1 MSRAPLSSLR
11 PRLRPAGLG
20 TPFEGVNPNGPFQF
34 PLEDETDYKGRISF
48 TAYKTEQP
56 TAGELFLGL
65 VSPSDKYTRSAAT
78 GSAATGP
85 TPLKDQVA
93 AAKAQNS
100 KLKTIK
106 KPIPQRVGNDRTCSL
121 YLPQSIQ
128 FSDRVEYTNIDLGIV
143 GAATAAGIASGVSGR
158 DIMKAIGGAVLPDF
172 ESVQEAFTMGLQSEA
187 AQVAALRVARN
198 VSGGVQGAIET
209 TTGVALNP
217 NRRATLKGV
226 GLRQFRFAFKMIP
239 TTAAEARMIKAIVQF
254 FREEMYPEARY
265 ISQISAAYRFPAKFK
280 IKLSYDGKSV
290 ATGILPCFLESVDV
304 VYNPNAMAFHTDGN
318 PQETDISL
326 NFIEE
331 RTLHKYDVAVDG
343 Y

>member
-1 MSRAPLSSLR
+1 MNRSPLSSLR
-11 PRLRPAGLG
+11 PRLRPVGLG

-65 VSPSDKYTRSAAT
+65 VSPSSSNIPDDGNR
-78 GSAATGP
+78 GSSPA
-85 TPLKDQVA
+85 KSQVA

-143 GAATAAGIASGVSGR
+143 GAATAAGIASGVSGK

-198 VSGGVQGAIET
+198 VSGGIQGAIET

-239 TTAAEARMIKAIVQF
+239 TTEGEAKMIKAIVQF

-280 IKLSYDGKSV
+280 IRLSYGGKSV